1 MLEILTFLV
10 IFFLIL
16 SGLYYNERAKEK
28 DKMPFNI
35 RKKSNFSHKNDTL
48 LKFNRKTIK
57 KTQIPWKI

>member
-35 RKKSNFSHKNDTL
+35 RKK
-48 LKFNRKTIK
+48 IK
-57 KTQIPWKI
+57 L